1 MNLSSISSA
10 VMAQLAPE
18 GVLSAAVYL
27 GNFLLVTGRSSTGEP
42 TGIAPDICRA
52 IAKRL
57 DVPLDLTGF
66 KTQDEV
72 INAAACGSCGIVLV
86 GSDPAR
92 AQKVTF
98 TPAYVELEATYL
110 VLEDSTIRDVAQV
123 DQPGMRIAS
132 FHKSAYDLW
141 LQRNLKHATLA
152 HAPSLQASNDLFMSD
167 RLDALAGL
175 KTGLVAIAQKVP
187 GLRVLEGRFTGIQQA
202 IATKKANVEAVEFLS
217 ACVEDF
223 IRSGL
228 VTNLIR
234 QHEVQGLSAAPI
246 YQTPEI

>member
-1 MNLSSISSA
+1 MSSISSA

>member
-1 MNLSSISSA
+1 MSSISSA
-10 VMAQLAPE
+10 VIAQLAPA

-52 IAKRL
+52 VAKRL
-57 DVPLDLTGF
+57 NVPLDLTGY

-72 INAAACGSCGIVLV
+72 IDAAASGRCGIVLV

-110 VLEDSTIRDVAQV
+110 VLEDSIIRDVAQV

-234 QHEVQGLSAAPI
+234 QYGVQGLSAAPI

>member
-1 MNLSSISSA
+1 MSSISSA
-10 VMAQLAPE
+10 VMAQLAPQ
-18 GVLSAAVYL
+18 GALSAAVYL
-27 GNFLLVTGRSSTGEP
+27 GNFLLVTGHSSTGEP

-52 IAKRL
+52 VAKRL
-57 DVPLDLTGF
+57 NVPLDLTGY

-72 INAAACGSCGIVLV
+72 IEAAASGRCGIVLV

-110 VLEDSTIRDVAQV
+110 VLEDSPISDVAQV

-132 FHKSAYDLW
+132 YHKSAYDLW

-152 HAPSLQASNDLFMSD
+152 HAPSLQASNDLFISD

-202 IATKKANVEAVEFLS
+202 IATKKANTEAVEFLS
-217 ACVEDF
+217 TCVEEF

-228 VTNLIR
+228 VTDLIR
-234 QHEVQGLSAAPI
+234 QYEVQGLSAASI
-246 YQTPEI
+246 YQTPKN

>member
-1 MNLSSISSA
+1 MHLSSISSA

-72 INAAACGSCGIVLV
+72 IDAAACGSCGIVLV

-110 VLEDSTIRDVAQV
+110 VLEDSTIRDIAQV

-152 HAPSLQASNDLFMSD
+152 HAPSLQASNDLFISD

>member
-1 MNLSSISSA
+1 MSSISSA
-10 VMAQLAPE
+10 VMAQLAPQ

-27 GNFLLVTGRSSTGEP
+27 GNFLLVTGRNATGEP

-52 IAKRL
+52 VATRL
-57 DVPLDLTGF
+57 NVPLNLTGY

-72 INAAACGSCGIVLV
+72 IEAAASGKCGIVLV

-110 VLEDSTIRDVAQV
+110 VLEDSPISDVAQV

-175 KTGLVAIAQKVP
+175 KTGLVAIAQQVP

-202 IATKKANVEAVEFLS
+202 IATKKANIEAVEFLS
-217 ACVEDF
+217 ACVEEF

-228 VTNLIR
+228 VTDLIR
-234 QHEVQGLSAAPI
+234 QYEVQGLSAAPI
-246 YQTPEI
+246 YRTPEI

>member
-1 MNLSSISSA
+1 LSSISSA

-52 IAKRL
+52 VAKRL
-57 DVPLDLTGF
+57 NVPLDLTGY

-72 INAAACGSCGIVLV
+72 IDAAASGRCGIVLV

-152 HAPSLQASNDLFMSD
+152 HAPSLQASSDLFMSD

-234 QHEVQGLSAAPI
+234 QYEVQGLSAAPI
-246 YQTPEI
+246 YRTPEI